1 MIGALL
7 RTITGADKRAM
18 LSGGSFD
25 AMDWLIGSRSA
36 AGVEVTPNG
45 ALASTTVMACV
56 TLIARS
62 LASVPLVTGM
72 TCRSSWADAL
82 ATSTTFEPDPAVRA
96 LKSIKGLALMDWT
109 TS

>member
-1 MIGALL
+1 MIGSLL

-18 LSGGSFD
+18 LSGGAFD

-62 LASVPLVTGM
+62 LASVPLVLYRRT
-72 TCRSSWADAL
+72 ADGGR
-82 ATSTTFEPDPAVRA
+82 EPAEEHPSILQSGYGRPRA
-96 LKSIKGLALMDWT
+96 HSGVGWR
-109 TS
+109 